1 MKKFFYQYFCLLY
14 SIAQSFFFF
23 TFLIQGCIE
32 RFDPEISY
40 VPVAEIIIS
49 FLCMYGSAMIECLIR
64 KVKLTNFWLDS
75 LLLFFLTPI
84 RFIFQIITIV
94 RLHLNY
100 KNGGDEKF
108 GQRGVLTRC
117 YENGYYLVFNSGHYL
132 SKTSAGKPVK
142 KTKKQL
148 QREQAERE
156 VFGKR
161 DDELQNGIN
170 FLYQYFRGDGRFNVN
185 IVPLSAVNDP
195 ISDYNDLGTFSHT
208 NAVKGSDLYITEI
221 RVNGILLLDIM
232 TSNAVSLSLRPGH
245 YDFMVKVEG
254 GIRSKSAM
262 VTNSEQKISKTF
274 ELRNVE
280 VGNNDV
286 FLCVAM
292 QFTMCYDEY
301 YRGSTVVEQRCTSWK
316 KNYQFVNVSRYDL
329 ESTCNFWN
337 AYQFSIKEHPET
349 NWYLVRNKSKR

>member
-1 MKKFFYQYFCLLY
+1 MKKYFYQYFCLIY
-14 SIAQSFFFF
+14 SIAQSVFFFI
-23 TFLIQGCIE
+23 FLFDGCIE
-32 RFDPEISY
+32 EWDLDTLQASIAAI
-40 VPVAEIIIS
+40 VIS
-49 FLCMYGSAMIECLIR
+49 FLCMYASAMIERLIR
-64 KVKLTNFWLDS
+64 KVNFSNFWLDS
-75 LLLFFLTPI
+75 LLLFLLTPF

-94 RLHLNY
+94 RLHLNA
-100 KNGGDEKF
+100 KNDGDEKF
-108 GQRGVLTRC
+108 GQRGVLTRS
-117 YENGYYLVFNSGHYL
+117 YENGYYLVFNSGHYI
-132 SKTSAGKPVK
+132 SKNSTGRPIK

-161 DDELQNGIN
+161 DDELRAGIE
-170 FLYQYFRGDGRFNVN
+170 FLYQHVRSDNRFNVN

-208 NAVKGSDLYITEI
+208 NAVKGSDLYVTEI
-221 RVNGILLLDIM
+221 RVNGVLLLDLM
-232 TSNAVSLSLRPGH
+232 TSNAVSLSLRPGR
-245 YDFMVKVEG
+245 YDFTVKVEG
-254 GIRSKSAM
+254 GVRSKSAM
-262 VTNSEQKISKTF
+262 VTNSEHKISKTF

-301 YRGSTVVEQRCTSWK
+301 YRGSSVVEQRCTSWK
-316 KNYQFVNVSRYDL
+316 KDYQFVNVSKYEL
-329 ESTCNFWN
+329 EQTCNFWN

-349 NWYLVRNKSKR
+349 NWYLARNKSKR